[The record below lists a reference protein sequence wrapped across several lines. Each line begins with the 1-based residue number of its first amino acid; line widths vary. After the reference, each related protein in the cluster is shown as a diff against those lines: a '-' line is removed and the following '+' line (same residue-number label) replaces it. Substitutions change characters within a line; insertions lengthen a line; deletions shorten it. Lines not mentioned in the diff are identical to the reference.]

1 MYILHPKNSIN
12 LKLKIMRS
20 YYIFGVLIFLFM
32 SSITKAEN
40 TEQNPFFMEWNT
52 PHQTIPFEL
61 IKVEHYM
68 PAIELGLKEAYAE
81 VDAIINNPEEPTFEN
96 TILAMELSGK
106 QLNKVTRVMFNLSGT
121 MTSPELMACLREAS
135 PKLSEFSSYV
145 SLNPKLFEK
154 VKKLYNKRAELNLD
168 PESLKLLEDSYLGF
182 QRSGANLE
190 GDDKIRYAEINAEL
204 SQLSLSFG
212 DNVLNE
218 TNAYTLH
225 ITKEEDLAG
234 LPPYVIEAADNLA
247 KSNNKEGWVFSLQFP
262 SFFPLLK
269 YADNREIRKEI
280 YYANATK
287 ANKDN
292 EYNNQ
297 EVVKKITSLRLELA
311 NLLGFNSYA
320 DFVLDRRMAKSA
332 ETVNNFINELHLA
345 SKPKAIEDYEEVKAF
360 AKKLGFEGEL
370 KNWDWSYYTEK
381 LKEEKFGFKEDDIKP
396 YFQLEKVTEGV
407 FSLFNKLY
415 GITFKA
421 NPEIQVYHEDVKVF
435 EVYGADNSFLGVLY
449 QDFHPRA
456 SKRAGAWS
464 NDFRPQSNVNGEF
477 ITPQVY
483 IVGNFTKPT
492 ETTPALITHN
502 EVQTYLHEMGHA
514 LHGLF
519 SNVTYESMAG
529 TNVYWDFVELPSM
542 VHENWAYE
550 KEWLDTFVVHYK
562 TGEKIPNELLG
573 KLIEAKNFQSAT
585 GSERQLSLGMC
596 DMAWHSITKPVTESV
611 KDFESEAMSSTS
623 LFPRIEETSTSTAFS
638 HIFSGGYAAGY
649 YSYKWGE
656 VLDADAFAYFKE
668 KGIFSKEVAGKFRKE
683 VLSKGGTKHP
693 MELYVNFRG
702 QEPSIDGLLE
712 RSGLK

>member
-1 MYILHPKNSIN
+1 MKKNYILSIFI
-12 LKLKIMRS
+12 L
-20 YYIFGVLIFLFM
+20 LFM
-32 SSITKAEN
+32 TTITKAEN
-40 TEQNPFFMEWNT
+40 TEQNPFLIEYDT
-52 PHQTIPFEL
+52 PHQTIPFNL
-61 IKVEHYM
+61 IKVEHYT
-68 PAIELGLKEAYAE
+68 PALDIALEEAYKE
-81 VDAIINNPEEPTFEN
+81 MNVIINNTEEPTFEN
-96 TILAMELSGK
+96 TILAMEMGGEL
-106 QLNKVTRVMFNLSGT
+106 LNKVTRVMFNLSST
-121 MTSPELMACLREAS
+121 MASSELMACLRDAS
-135 PKLSEFSSYV
+135 PKLSKFGSYI
-145 SLNPKLFEK
+145 SLNPELFAK
-154 VKKLYNKRAELNLD
+154 VKILYNKRDELNLD
-168 PESLKLLEDSYLGF
+168 SESLKLLEDSYLGF

-212 DNVLNE
+212 DNLLNDV
-218 TNAYTLH
+218 NAFEYH

-234 LPPYVIEAADNLA
+234 LPPFVVEAAASLA
-247 KSNNKEGWVFSLQFP
+247 KSKEKEGWMFSLQFP
-262 SFFPLLK
+262 SFYPLLK

-280 YYANATK
+280 YFANATR

-292 EYNNQ
+292 KNNNQ
-297 EVVKKITSLRLELA
+297 EVVKKITTLRLERA
-311 NLLGFNSYA
+311 NLLGFKSYA
-320 DFVLDRRMAKSA
+320 DYVLDRRMAKSA
-332 ETVNNFINELHLA
+332 EIVNNFINELHIA
-345 SKPKAIEDYEEVKAF
+345 SRPKAQDDFEEVKAF
-360 AKKLGFEGEL
+360 ARKLGFEGEL
-370 KNWDWSYYTEK
+370 RNWDWSYYSEK
-381 LKEEKFGFKEDDIKP
+381 LKVEKFGFKEDDIKP
-396 YFQLEKVTEGV
+396 YFQLEKVTKGV
-407 FSLFNKLY
+407 FSLFNTLY

-421 NPEIQVYHEDVKVF
+421 NPDIPVYHEDVKAF
-435 EVYGADNSFLGVLY
+435 EVYDADDSFLGILY

-456 SKRAGAWS
+456 SKRGGAWS
-464 NDFRPQSNVNGEF
+464 NDFRPQSNVNGKF

-519 SNVTYESMAG
+519 SNVTYSSMAG
-529 TNVYWDFVELPSM
+529 TSVYWDFVELPSN

-550 KEWLDTFVVHYK
+550 KEWLDTFVVHYQ
-562 TGEKIPNELLG
+562 TGEKIPDELLQ
-573 KLIEAKNFQSAT
+573 KLIDAKNFQSAS

-596 DMAWHSITKPVTESV
+596 DMAWHSITEPVTESV
-611 KDFESEAMSSTS
+611 KDFESKAMSPTS
-623 LFPRIEETSTSTAFS
+623 LFPRIEETSTSTAFG
-638 HIFSGGYAAGY
+638 HLFNGGYAAGY

-668 KGIFSKEVAGKFRKE
+668 KGIFSKEVAGKFREE